1 MPAGTT
7 LRRWG
12 DGNNDLRQK
21 NGGEDHEVLSL
32 LEDLII
38 RQLNPQTYDDW
49 QRVGRAIEWRIG
61 LPDDCPIPPVQRQ
74 VEDELDQYQQE
85 LTDLSDQLQAGDIDD
100 DEFQSR
106 LEALTVAIILLAFL
120 RGSQIEDDVMAESAL
135 AALENGGTSAVVI
148 DWDAIPAEAVE
159 DLQGEI
165 DVSTEAGAG
174 LGAAIMAGQYEDKAA
189 SLASRLAMWATTALG
204 MYGLGQLFRGD
215 SDPNLIWS
223 FGATIEH
230 CKTCQ
235 TLNGQVHK
243 SSEWKAFYA
252 RTSLRPQSRNL
263 ECGGFHCHCGLYETS
278 EPVSGN
284 FV

>member
-1 MPAGTT
+1 MS
-7 LRRWG
+7 
-12 DGNNDLRQK
+12 
-21 NGGEDHEVLSL
+21 LSL
-32 LEDLII
+32 LKDLII

-85 LTDLSDQLQAGDIDD
+85 LTDLSDQLQAGTIDD
-100 DEFQSR
+100 SEFQER

-135 AALENGGTSAVVI
+135 AALESGGTSAVVI

-174 LGAAIMAGQYEDKAA
+174 LGAAIMAGQYEEKAA
-189 SLASRLAMWATTALG
+189 SLTSRLAMWATTALG

-215 SDPNLIWS
+215 SDNVYYQWS
-223 FGATIEH
+223 RNKAQDSCEDCIR
-230 CKTCQ
+230 
-235 TLNGQVHK
+235 LDGQVHTA
-243 SSEWKAFYA
+243 SEWQKSGW
-252 RTSLRPQSRNL
+252 RCQSRSLACRGYN
-263 ECGGFHCHCGLYETS
+263 CGCSLIEAKGPSKGSF
-278 EPVSGN
+278 
-284 FV
+284 